1 MTELPA
7 NNWEPR
13 DDQMGLWEYL
23 QQDRPGLR
31 AVECAH
37 RRWGKDE
44 ICLYTSSAKAFE
56 RVGNYWHLLPEYKQC
71 RKAIWEAVNPRTG
84 RKRIDEA
91 FPQEIRKSIRNTD
104 MFIEFVNGSTWQL
117 VGSDTYNALVG
128 SPPIGITFSE
138 YALSN
143 PQCWAYLSPILEENG
158 GWAAFIST

>member
-44 ICLYTSSAKAFE
+44 ICLYTSSTKAFE

-91 FPQEIRKSIRNTD
+91 FPQEIRKSI
-104 MFIEFVNGSTWQL
+104 
-117 VGSDTYNALVG
+117 
-128 SPPIGITFSE
+128 
-138 YALSN
+138 
-143 PQCWAYLSPILEENG
+143 
-158 GWAAFIST
+158 